1 MILLDRTIRIAATA
15 LLTLSTAVPAAAQDS
30 REAEIAAKQAEKATK
45 LAPYVPNR
53 AERII
58 AGFRREAIEEPSGI
72 FPWWAGVHSGG
83 GFTLGAGYRQWF
95 GDASHWDVRGLYS
108 IKNYKLAETAV
119 RLPGFAGNRLT
130 IGARLGWRDATQVAY
145 YGLGMDTSLDDRAN
159 FRFKEGYGEGSLQ
172 FRPIPWVVLDGSVAF
187 EDWSL
192 EEGQGSAPSIEAIY
206 TPETAPGLGLSPTY
220 LHSRGT
226 AAIDWRTSP
235 LYSRTGGYYGVT
247 LHNYADSDDVL
258 SFSLLNASIIQHIPI
273 LRETWVLSLHGRV
286 ETVLEDDD
294 LVPHFLLPSLGS
306 GRTLRAYSSWRFHDR
321 HSLLTQAE
329 LRWIPNRLGMDMA
342 LFYDAGKV
350 ASRREDLDFDGLK
363 SDWGIGVR
371 FHAPAF
377 TILRVEAARGSEGW
391 KLVFSASA
399 PF

>member
-1 MILLDRTIRIAATA
+1 MIQLNCTKRVAATV
-15 LLTLSTAVPAAAQDS
+15 LLTLSTVAPSAAQDS
-30 REAEIAAKQAEKATK
+30 REAEIAAKQAEKATR
-45 LAPYVPNR
+45 LGPYVPNR
-53 AERII
+53 AEKII
-58 AGFRREAIEEPSGI
+58 ADFRREAIEEPSGL
-72 FPWWAGVHSGG
+72 FPWWGSVHGGG

-95 GDASHWDVRGLYS
+95 GDASLWDVKGLYS
-108 IKNYKLAETAV
+108 VKNYKLVETAV
-119 RLPGFAGNRLT
+119 RLPGFASDRLT
-130 IGARLGWRDATQVAY
+130 FGARLGWRDATQVAY
-145 YGLGMDTSLDDRAN
+145 YGLGMETSVDDRAN
-159 FRFKEGYGEGSLQ
+159 FRFKEGYGEGTLQ
-172 FRPIPWVVLDGSVAF
+172 FRPIRWVVLDGRAAV

-192 EEGQGSAPSIEAIY
+192 EEGQGSAPSIETIY
-206 TPETAPGLGLSPTY
+206 TPETAPGLGMSPTY
-220 LHSRGT
+220 VHTQGT
-226 AAIDWRTSP
+226 AAIDWRRSP

-247 LHNYADSDDVL
+247 LHSYDDTDDVL
-258 SFSLLNASIIQHIPI
+258 SFTQLDADLIQHIPL
-273 LRETWVLSLHGRV
+273 LRETWVFSLHGVIR
-286 ETVLEDDD
+286 TTLDDDD

-329 LRWIPNRLGMDMA
+329 LRWIPNVLGMDMA

-350 ASRREDLDFDGLK
+350 ASRREDLDFEGLK

-391 KLVFSASA
+391 NIVFSGTA